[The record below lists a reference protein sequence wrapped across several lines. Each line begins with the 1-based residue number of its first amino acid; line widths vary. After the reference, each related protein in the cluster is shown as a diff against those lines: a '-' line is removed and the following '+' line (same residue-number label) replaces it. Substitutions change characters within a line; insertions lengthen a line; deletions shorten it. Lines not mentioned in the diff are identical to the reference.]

1 MKYVIILGD
10 GMADQ
15 PIESLGGR
23 TPLQAAHKPV
33 MDQMAGRA
41 EQGIAYTV
49 PENLPAGSD
58 VANLAMLGYDPQKY
72 YSGRSP
78 LEALSIGVDMKDTDV
93 ALRCNFVTLEE
104 DGEYEDK
111 KITDHSAGEITTEE
125 AEILVQAV
133 KEALETEEFKFY
145 AGVSYRHL
153 TIWDHGKVVELTPP
167 HDILGKQI
175 GEFLPEEE
183 RLKEMMKKSF
193 EILDHHP
200 INEERAKKGLNKANS
215 IWFWGAG
222 TRPALDQFEGKT
234 GMKGAMVSAVDLL
247 KGIAV
252 GAQMRNLDVEGANGG
267 LDTNYKGKAEAALQ
281 ALLEKGDDFAYI
293 HVEAP
298 DEMGHQGNVE
308 HKIQAIEYLDDQ
320 VVRIVKE
327 GLEKA
332 GEDFRMLI
340 GPDHPTPIAIRTH
353 TKDPIPFM
361 IYDSRKSLGSMEEY
375 SEEAAG
381 STGLVVEHGYELMN
395 RLLQK

>member
-93 ALRCNFVTLEE
+93 ALRCNLVTLEE

-200 INEERAKKGLNKANS
+200 VNEERAKKGLNKANS

>member
-200 INEERAKKGLNKANS
+200 VNEERAKKGLNKANS

>member
-200 INEERAKKGLNKANS
+200 VNEKKKKKGLNKANS

>member
-200 INEERAKKGLNKANS
+200 VNEERAKKGLNKANS

-267 LDTNYKGKAEAALQ
+267 LDTNYKGKAGAALQ

>member
-200 INEERAKKGLNKANS
+200 VNEERAKKGLNKANS

-298 DEMGHQGNVE
+298 DEIGHQGNVE

>member
-10 GMADQ
+10 GMADK

-23 TPLQAAHKPV
+23 TQLQAAHKPV

-200 INEERAKKGLNKANS
+200 VNEERAKKGLNKANS

>member
-10 GMADQ
+10 GMADK

-23 TPLQAAHKPV
+23 TPMQAAHKPV

-200 INEERAKKGLNKANS
+200 VNEERAKKGLNKANS

>member
-200 INEERAKKGLNKANS
+200 VNEERAKKGLNKANS
-215 IWFWGAG
+215 IWFCGAG

>member
-10 GMADQ
+10 GMADK

-200 INEERAKKGLNKANS
+200 VNEERAKKGLNKANS

-298 DEMGHQGNVE
+298 DEMGHQGKVE

>member
-200 INEERAKKGLNKANS
+200 VNEERAKKGLNKANS

-267 LDTNYKGKAEAALQ
+267 LDTNDKGKAYAALQ

>member
-1 MKYVIILGD
+1 
-10 GMADQ
+10 MADQ

-125 AEILVQAV
+125 AEILVRAV

-200 INEERAKKGLNKANS
+200 VNEERAKKGLNKANS

>member
-200 INEERAKKGLNKANS
+200 VNEERAKKGLNKANS

-267 LDTNYKGKAEAALQ
+267 LNTNYRGKAEAALD

-298 DEMGHQGNVE
+298 DEMGHQGNVQ

-320 VVRIVKE
+320 VVRVVKE
-327 GLEKA
+327 GLEKS
-332 GEDFRMLI
+332 GEDFRILI

-361 IYDSRKSLGSMEEY
+361 IYDSTKVLGSQEEY
-375 SEEAAG
+375 SEEAARK
-381 STGLVVEHGYELMN
+381 TGLIMEHGYELMN